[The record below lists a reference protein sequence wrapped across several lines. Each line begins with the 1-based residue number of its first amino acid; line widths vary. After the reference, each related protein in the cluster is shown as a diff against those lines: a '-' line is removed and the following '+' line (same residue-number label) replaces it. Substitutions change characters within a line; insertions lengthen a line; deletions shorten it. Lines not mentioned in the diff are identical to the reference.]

1 MSMLAPMTGMRDLSL
16 RSRGFTGAI
25 DLLGS
30 MTEMRTLEVWMS
42 GGVTGDIG
50 GLRTMTK
57 LEKLHLFRT
66 SVGGDVASLGPMM
79 FLNDVALQSTQ
90 VSGDLA
96 SFSTMPALTALRIDG
111 TSIGGSIAS
120 LCGGPDPLVNLHYL
134 ITSTLAPA
142 RCLRR

>member
-57 LEKLHLFRT
+57 LEKLHIFRT
-66 SVGGDVASLGPMM
+66 SVGGDVAGLGPMM
-79 FLNDVALQSTQ
+79 YQN
-90 VSGDLA
+90 
-96 SFSTMPALTALRIDG
+96 FSTTLRCKARRSRA
-111 TSIGGSIAS
+111 TLPAS
-120 LCGGPDPLVNLHYL
+120 LPCQ
-134 ITSTLAPA
+134 
-142 RCLRR
+142 R